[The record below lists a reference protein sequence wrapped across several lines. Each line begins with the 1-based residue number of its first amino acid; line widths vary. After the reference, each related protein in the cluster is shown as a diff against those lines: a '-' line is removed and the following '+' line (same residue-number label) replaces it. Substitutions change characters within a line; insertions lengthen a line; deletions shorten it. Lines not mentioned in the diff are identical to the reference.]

1 MRQGRRKEGGGVS
14 GGMRERLS
22 AKGTERERVGKRER
36 GREAV
41 GAGNACCTLW
51 AALLIRCLWRK
62 ITNITVLPYSTPH
75 SPPPLFQRLLWLHC
89 FPPHQADK
97 GFYVTAN
104 FVGTCRRQ
112 SNQLTQLQEAPPLPP
127 PSPSLHPLLLQ
138 AWSDICRIIEPG
150 ITWRCLLCQQGGERE
165 DREEGTCPD
174 SVISTR

>member
-1 MRQGRRKEGGGVS
+1 
-14 GGMRERLS
+14 MREIECQRNR
-22 AKGTERERVGKRER
+22 EREWERER

-62 ITNITVLPYSTPH
+62 ITNITLLPTL
-75 SPPPLFQRLLWLHC
+75 PPLFQRLLWLHC

-127 PSPSLHPLLLQ
+127 PSLAPCCFKPALTFVELSNLASHG
-138 AWSDICRIIEPG
+138 AACCASK
-150 ITWRCLLCQQGGERE
+150 GGA
-165 DREEGTCPD
+165 GGK
-174 SVISTR
+174 